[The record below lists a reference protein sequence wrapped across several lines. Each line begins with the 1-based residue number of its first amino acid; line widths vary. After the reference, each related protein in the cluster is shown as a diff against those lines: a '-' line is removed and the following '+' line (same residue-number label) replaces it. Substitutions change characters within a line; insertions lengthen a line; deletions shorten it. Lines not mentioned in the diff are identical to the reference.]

1 MNGHDGHVTHRRK
14 GSSNKI
20 TRELRQAILDAAEN
34 VGNVIHVQFG
44 DPSGAVG
51 ITAYLERIAIEHPAV
66 MCGLL
71 ARLTQTVDVTYHS
84 FEEINNKLRE
94 LGLPVER
101 IYPIA
106 R

>member
-1 MNGHDGHVTHRRK
+1 M
-14 GSSNKI
+14 
-20 TRELRQAILDAAEN
+20 RQAILDAAEN

-44 DPSGAVG
+44 SVSDAGG

-71 ARLTQTVDVTYHS
+71 SRLILNQQESTQTVDVTYHS

-94 LGLPVER
+94 LGLPVLGR
-101 IYPIA
+101 PPA
-106 R
+106 RCTRPRVISPS

>member
-1 MNGHDGHVTHRRK
+1 
-14 GSSNKI
+14 
-20 TRELRQAILDAAEN
+20 
-34 VGNVIHVQFG
+34 
-44 DPSGAVG
+44 
-51 ITAYLERIAIEHPAV
+51 

-71 ARLTQTVDVTYHS
+71 ARLIPIQQESTQTVDVTYHS

-106 R
+106 RI